1 MINKTALYDFY
12 EGVLAYDE
20 ARISKAFAH
29 LSNQLIGYLRVT
41 MKADLVDCEDIIQN
55 VFLKTVNIIRD
66 GAINEPEKIGSYLI
80 TASRN
85 QYFSFK
91 RKIQLEELDQST
103 EYFASLSEQIDLLV
117 ENEKYEALRDC
128 VDELDKEN
136 KSIIKYWLSKPDE
149 KAEKVAEYFKMKV
162 NTVFT
167 KKHRII
173 KILANCVSGKIN

>member
-1 MINKTALYDFY
+1 MINQTALFDFY
-12 EGVLAYDE
+12 EGVLTYDE

-29 LSNQLIGYLRVT
+29 LSYQLIGYLRVT
-41 MKADLVDCEDIIQN
+41 MKADLADCDDVIQN

-80 TASRN
+80 TASKN

-91 RKIQLEELDQST
+91 RKIQLDELDQNT
-103 EYFASLSEQIDLLV
+103 EYFASLSEQIDALV
-117 ENEKYEALRDC
+117 ENEKYEELRDC

-136 KSIIKYWLSKPDE
+136 KSFISYWLSKPDE
-149 KAEKVAEYFKMKV
+149 KAEKVAAYFKMKL